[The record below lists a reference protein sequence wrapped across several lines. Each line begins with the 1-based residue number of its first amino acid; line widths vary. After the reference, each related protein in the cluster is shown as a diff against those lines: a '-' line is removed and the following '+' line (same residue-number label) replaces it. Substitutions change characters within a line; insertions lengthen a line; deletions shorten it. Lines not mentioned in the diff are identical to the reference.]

1 MNARCPVDDAKW
13 RARRAQPWLGTLVD
27 IAAHAHSER
36 ALADGFNAA
45 FAAIAR
51 VHRALG
57 SHDAESELTRVNR
70 HAAFTRQAISKDLH
84 TVLACALVLAARSE
98 GAFDPT
104 VGTELVALG
113 LLPPLVRHARGA
125 TWRDVVLDEEDVLF
139 KRPLV
144 LDLNGIAKGYAVD
157 CAIAALRDAGVTRA
171 CVNAGGDLRVF
182 GSATET
188 VHVRTGGAQ
197 SVMLPLIEI
206 GDGAVAS
213 SAYGGQRRRIRGRMV
228 TPLIEPRARLPSM
241 TTRTVTVVAPTC
253 MIADALTKVVA
264 LKGERAE
271 GVLAQYGAGAAI
283 LSPAKGRWR
292 CTRLPRVVSHDA

>member
-1 MNARCPVDDAKW
+1 MNARCPADDAKW
-13 RARRAQPWLGTLVD
+13 KTRRAQPWLGTLVD
-27 IAAHAHSER
+27 IGAHAHSER
-36 ALADGFNAA
+36 ALAEGINAA

-51 VHRALG
+51 VHRTLG
-57 SHDAESELTRVNR
+57 GHDAMSELTRVNR
-70 HAAFTRQAISKDLH
+70 RAVLTRQAISTDLR
-84 TVLACALVLAARSE
+84 TVLACALALAACSD

-104 VGTELVALG
+104 VGGELIALG
-113 LLPPLVRHARGA
+113 LLPPLARHDRGA
-125 TWRDVVLDEEDVLF
+125 TWRDVVLDEAGVAF

-197 SVMLPLIEI
+197 SVMIPVIEI
-206 GDGAVAS
+206 RDGAVAS
-213 SAYGGQRRRIRGRMV
+213 SAYGGQRRRIRGRMI
-228 TPLIEPRARLPSM
+228 TPLIEPRAGLPSM

-264 LKGERAE
+264 LNGRRAE
-271 GVLAQYGAGAAI
+271 SVMARYGAGAAI

-292 CTRLPRVVSHDA
+292 CTRLPRVGPHDA

>member
-1 MNARCPVDDAKW
+1 MNVRCPAGDAKW
-13 RARRAQPWLGTLVD
+13 HARRAQPWLGTLVD
-27 IAAHAHSER
+27 IGAHAHSER
-36 ALADGFNAA
+36 ALVEGINAA

-51 VHRALG
+51 VHCALG
-57 SHDAESELTRVNR
+57 GHHAKSELTRVNR
-70 HAAFTRQAISKDLH
+70 RAGLTRQAISTDLR
-84 TVLACALVLAARSE
+84 TVLACALALAACSD

-104 VGTELVALG
+104 VGGELVALG
-113 LLPPLVRHARGA
+113 LLPPLARHDRGA
-125 TWRDVVLDEEDVLF
+125 TWRDVVLDDAGVAF

-171 CVNAGGDLRVF
+171 RVNAGGDLRVF

-197 SVMLPLIEI
+197 SVMIPAIEI
-206 GDGAVAS
+206 RDGAVAS

-241 TTRTVTVVAPTC
+241 TIRTVTVVAPTC
-253 MIADALTKVVA
+253 MIADALTKIVA
-264 LKGERAE
+264 LNGQRAE
-271 GVLAQYGAGAAI
+271 SVLARYGAGAAI

-292 CTRLPRVVSHDA
+292 CTRVPRVGPHDA

>member
-1 MNARCPVDDAKW
+1 MNARCPADDAKW

-27 IAAHAHSER
+27 IDARAHSER

-57 SHDAESELTRVNR
+57 GHDAESELTRVNR
-70 HAAFTRQAISKDLH
+70 HAAFTRQTISTDLR
-84 TVLACALVLAARSE
+84 TVLACALALAARSD

-104 VGTELVALG
+104 VGGELVALG

-157 CAIAALRDAGVTRA
+157 CATGALRDAGVTRA

-182 GSATET
+182 GAATET

-283 LSPAKGRWR
+283 LSPAKGRLR
-292 CTRLPRVVSHDA
+292 CTYLPRVLSHDA

>member
-1 MNARCPVDDAKW
+1 MSARCPADDATW
-13 RARRAQPWLGTLVD
+13 RGRRAQPWLGTFVD
-27 IAAHAHSER
+27 IGGHAHSER
-36 ALADGFNAA
+36 ALAEGFNAA

-57 SHDAESELTRVNR
+57 GHDAESELTRVNR
-70 HAAFTRQAISKDLH
+70 HAALTRQTISPDLR
-84 TVLACALVLAARSE
+84 TVLACALALAARSD

-104 VGTELVALG
+104 VGGELVALG
-113 LLPPLVRHARGA
+113 LLPSLARYARGA
-125 TWRDVVLDEEDVLF
+125 TWQDVVLDEAGVLF

-157 CAIAALRDAGVTRA
+157 CAIAALRAAGVSRA
-171 CVNAGGDLRVF
+171 RVNAGGDLRVF
-182 GSATET
+182 GSAAET

-197 SVMLPLIEI
+197 SVLLPLIKI
-206 GDGAVAS
+206 RDGAVAS

-228 TPLIEPRARLPSM
+228 TPLIEPHARLPSM

-271 GVLAQYGAGAAI
+271 SVLARYGAGAAI

-292 CTRLPRVVSHDA
+292 CTRLPRVDSHDA

>member
-1 MNARCPVDDAKW
+1 MSARFPADDATW
-13 RARRAQPWLGTLVD
+13 RGRRAQPWLGTFVD
-27 IAAHAHSER
+27 IGAHAHSER
-36 ALADGFNAA
+36 ALDEGFNAA

-57 SHDAESELTRVNR
+57 GHDAKSELVRVNR
-70 HAAFTRQAISKDLH
+70 RAALSCQPISADLRA
-84 TVLACALVLAARSE
+84 VLACALVLAAYSD

-104 VGTELVALG
+104 VGGELTALG
-113 LLPPLVRHARGA
+113 LLPPLARHARGA
-125 TWRDVVLDEEDVLF
+125 TWRDVVLDQEGVQF

-157 CAIAALRDAGVTRA
+157 CAITALRAAGVSRA
-171 CVNAGGDLRVF
+171 CVNAGGDLSVF

-197 SVMLPLIEI
+197 SVMLPLIKVR
-206 GDGAVAS
+206 DGAVAS

-228 TPLIEPRARLPSM
+228 TPLIEPRTRLPSM

-264 LKGERAE
+264 LNGERAE
-271 GVLAQYGAGAAI
+271 SVLARYGAGAAI

-292 CTRLPRVVSHDA
+292 CTRLPRVDSHDA

>member
-1 MNARCPVDDAKW
+1 MNVRCPAGDAKW
-13 RARRAQPWLGTLVD
+13 HARRAQPWLGTLVD

-36 ALADGFNAA
+36 ALAEGFNAA

-51 VHRALG
+51 VHHALG
-57 SHDAESELTRVNR
+57 GHDAASELTRVNR
-70 HAAFTRQAISKDLH
+70 HATLAKQTISTDLR
-84 TVLACALVLAARSE
+84 TVLACALVLAASSD

-104 VGTELVALG
+104 VGGELVALG
-113 LLPPLVRHARGA
+113 LLPPIARHDHGA
-125 TWRDVVLDEEDVLF
+125 TWRDVVLDDAGVAF
-139 KRPLV
+139 RRPLV
-144 LDLNGIAKGYAVD
+144 LDLDGIAKGYAVD

-197 SVMLPLIEI
+197 SVMLPLLEI
-206 GDGAVAS
+206 RDGAVAS
-213 SAYGGQRRRIRGRMV
+213 SAYGSQRRLIRGRMV

-264 LKGERAE
+264 LRGERA
-271 GVLAQYGAGAAI
+271 GRVLARYAAGAAI
-283 LSPAKGRWR
+283 LSPAKGHWR
-292 CTRLPRVVSHDA
+292 CTHLPRVALHDA